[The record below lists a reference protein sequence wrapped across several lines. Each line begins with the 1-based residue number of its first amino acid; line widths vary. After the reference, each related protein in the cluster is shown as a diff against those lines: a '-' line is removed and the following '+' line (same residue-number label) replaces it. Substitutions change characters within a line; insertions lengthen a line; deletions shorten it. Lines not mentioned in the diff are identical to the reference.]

1 MFNGNFIVNQI
12 MNNPKFKNNTV
23 MQNAIRMY
31 QQGDEKGLVELC
43 NNVCKNNGTSYEEMK
58 NKANKMFN

>member
-58 NKANKMFN
+58 NKANGMFK